1 MGENLRGLYWGGYVV
16 LGAFLITGINYGV
29 RYSFGIFVKPMA
41 LEYQWSR
48 SVISAGMSTL
58 LLMATF
64 LILALKP
71 AGSGSL
77 KKLPI

>member
-1 MGENLRGLYWGGYVV
+1 MGENLRGLYWGWYVV
-16 LGAFLITGINYGV
+16 LCAFLITGINYGV

-48 SVISAGMSTL
+48 SVISAGMSTP
-58 LLMATF
+58 LMATF

-77 KKLPI
+77 KKLRI